1 MAIQCLCGLRRQI
14 KKYNKTKLY
23 KKIALINL
31 RLGRKLGQ
39 SKIMEIYNFIKDSVI
54 NLKPYQLAEIE
65 PDSNLLKLDANESN
79 YTLNKSLK
87 RKYADFIKETLINLY
102 PDPSNKK
109 LIKLLE
115 NFYSTKSVNFMF
127 GNGSDELISI
137 ILSSLKKDVVVN
149 VPHPSFSMYEII
161 AKYNDLKVNNIN
173 LLEDFFELPQ
183 YILEQNAVS
192 GLYASNSGNKKNI
205 KSQKNIY
212 FFSYPNNP
220 TGNHFSYDILISLLE
235 NKNNIIVVDEAYLFF
250 SDKES
255 FIKYLHKYENL
266 IVLKTF
272 SKIGLAGLRFGMLFA
287 GDKLINE
294 FKKIK
299 LPYNINSLTLA
310 SIEFFLNN
318 YEFFEKNIKKTVIQ
332 RDKLFAKLKKL
343 SFIEIYKSDANFIF
357 FKLINKNMKPEFDN
371 FLKKNNIVIRN
382 FTGRF
387 ENFYRITIGL
397 FSENDKIIE
406 YFKEF
411 GLNIKINNNI

>member
-1 MAIQCLCGLRRQI
+1 
-14 KKYNKTKLY
+14 
-23 KKIALINL
+23 
-31 RLGRKLGQ
+31 
-39 SKIMEIYNFIKDSVI
+39 MEIYNFIKDSVL
-54 NLKPYQLAEIE
+54 NLKPYQLIEIE

-102 PDPSNKK
+102 PDSGNKK

-115 NFYSTKSVNFMF
+115 NFYNTKSVNFMF

-137 ILSSLKKDVVVN
+137 ILSSLKKDVAVN
-149 VPHPSFSMYEII
+149 IPYPSFSMYEII

-183 YILEQNAVS
+183 YILEQDAVS
-192 GLYASNSGNKKNI
+192 GLHTANNGNKKNN

-235 NKNNIIVVDEAYLFF
+235 NKNNIVVIDEAYLFF
-250 SDKES
+250 SNKES

-357 FKLINKNMKPEFDN
+357 FKLINKNMKPDFDD

-397 FSENDKIIE
+397 LSENNKIIE

>member
-1 MAIQCLCGLRRQI
+1 
-14 KKYNKTKLY
+14 
-23 KKIALINL
+23 
-31 RLGRKLGQ
+31 
-39 SKIMEIYNFIKDSVI
+39 MEIYNFIKDSVL
-54 NLKPYQLAEIE
+54 NLKPYQLIEIE

-102 PDPSNKK
+102 PDSGNKK
-109 LIKLLE
+109 LSKLLE
-115 NFYSTKSVNFMF
+115 NFYNIKSVNFMF

-149 VPHPSFSMYEII
+149 IPYPSFSMYEII

-192 GLYASNSGNKKNI
+192 GLHTVNSGNKKNI

-235 NKNNIIVVDEAYLFF
+235 NKNNIIVIDEAYLFF

-318 YEFFEKNIKKTVIQ
+318 YEFFEKNIKKTIIQ
-332 RDKLFAKLKKL
+332 RDKLFVKLKKL

-357 FKLINKNMKPEFDN
+357 FKLINKNMKPDFDD

-397 FSENDKIIE
+397 LSENDKIIE

-411 GLNIKINNNI
+411 GLNIKINDNNKKNLNHC

>member
-1 MAIQCLCGLRRQI
+1 MAI
-14 KKYNKTKLY
+14 YD
-23 KKIALINL
+23 
-31 RLGRKLGQ
+31 
-39 SKIMEIYNFIKDSVI
+39 FIKDSVL
-54 NLKPYQLAEIE
+54 NLKPYQLIEIE
-65 PDSNLLKLDANESN
+65 SDSNLLKLDANESN

-102 PDPSNKK
+102 PDSGNKK

-115 NFYSTKSVNFMF
+115 NFYNIKSVNFMF

-137 ILSSLKKDVVVN
+137 ILSSLKKDVAVN
-149 VPHPSFSMYEII
+149 IPYPSFSMYEII

-183 YILEQNAVS
+183 YILEQNTVS
-192 GLYASNSGNKKNI
+192 DLYAPNNGDKKNI
-205 KSQKNIY
+205 KLQKNIY

-220 TGNHFSYDILISLLE
+220 TGNHFSYDILINLLE
-235 NKNNIIVVDEAYLFF
+235 NKNNIIVIDEAYLFF

-310 SIEFFLNN
+310 SIEFFLDN

-343 SFIEIYKSDANFIF
+343 SFIEVYKSDANFIF
-357 FKLINKNMKPEFDN
+357 FKLINKNLKSEFDN

-382 FTGRF
+382 FTGQF

-397 FSENDKIIE
+397 LSENDKIIE

-411 GLNIKINNNI
+411 GSNIKINNNNI

>member
-1 MAIQCLCGLRRQI
+1 
-14 KKYNKTKLY
+14 
-23 KKIALINL
+23 
-31 RLGRKLGQ
+31 
-39 SKIMEIYNFIKDSVI
+39 MEIYNFIKDSVL
-54 NLKPYQLAEIE
+54 NLKPYQLIEIE

-102 PDPSNKK
+102 PDSGNKK

-115 NFYSTKSVNFMF
+115 NFYNTKSVNFMF

-137 ILSSLKKDVVVN
+137 ILSSLKKDITVN
-149 VPHPSFSMYEII
+149 IPYPSFSMYEII

-192 GLYASNSGNKKNI
+192 GLHTVNSGNKKNI

-220 TGNHFSYDILISLLE
+220 TGNHFSYDILMSLLE
-235 NKNNIIVVDEAYLFF
+235 NKNNIIVIDEAYLFF

-332 RDKLFAKLKKL
+332 RDKLFVKLKKL

-357 FKLINKNMKPEFDN
+357 FKLINKNMKPDFDD

-397 FSENDKIIE
+397 LSENDKIIE

-411 GLNIKINNNI
+411 GLNIKINNNNI

>member
-1 MAIQCLCGLRRQI
+1 
-14 KKYNKTKLY
+14 
-23 KKIALINL
+23 
-31 RLGRKLGQ
+31 
-39 SKIMEIYNFIKDSVI
+39 MEIYNFIKDSVL
-54 NLKPYQLAEIE
+54 NLKPYQLIEIE

-102 PDPSNKK
+102 PDSGNKK

-115 NFYSTKSVNFMF
+115 NFYNIKSVNFMF

-149 VPHPSFSMYEII
+149 IPYPSFSMYEII

-192 GLYASNSGNKKNI
+192 GLHTVNSGNKKNI

-235 NKNNIIVVDEAYLFF
+235 NKNNIIVIDEAYLFF

-318 YEFFEKNIKKTVIQ
+318 YEFFEKNIKKTIIQ
-332 RDKLFAKLKKL
+332 RDKLFVKLKKL

-357 FKLINKNMKPEFDN
+357 FKLINKNMKPDFDD

-397 FSENDKIIE
+397 LSENDKIIE

-411 GLNIKINNNI
+411 GLNIKINDNNKKNLNHC